1 MIETNK
7 RDITYATA
15 VRLVYKFNEKAED
28 LDVILNIDE
37 AYLMRSPREDAE
49 VYCMNKLKNEDIT
62 QEEITE
68 ILKLSD
74 EYDLL
79 EVRANSLC
87 KIGEIYA
94 KEKDFKK
101 ASNNYNKSIEIYKGI
116 KREDKI
122 GYVYIMPKIQRQD
135 VTR

>member
-1 MIETNK
+1 MIGSNK

-15 VRLVYKFNEKAED
+15 VKLVDKLNEKAEG

-68 ILKLSD
+68 ILKL
-74 EYDLL
+74 
-79 EVRANSLC
+79 
-87 KIGEIYA
+87 
-94 KEKDFKK
+94 
-101 ASNNYNKSIEIYKGI
+101 
-116 KREDKI
+116 
-122 GYVYIMPKIQRQD
+122 
-135 VTR
+135 